1 MSGVTTPQLYRNPP
15 KAYNTCSMK
24 PLTTEQHHWVEQT
37 LAALST
43 EERIAQLLIPR
54 VDPGTQIDELIGIL
68 KEIPCG
74 GLFVWGN
81 TAEEHRSRLA
91 RIQAVSRVPIV
102 VSADLENGA
111 GHAVFGMTAF
121 PDNLALA
128 ANDSEELAYTMGQAA
143 AVEGRSVGI
152 HWTFAPVVDVNVNP
166 DNPIANTRS
175 LGDDVERISRLARAI
190 IRGLQE
196 HGVAACAK
204 HFPGDGIDDFD
215 QHAVTSVNSLP
226 LEKWKAISG
235 RTFSAAFDGEAW
247 STMIGHIA
255 LPAWDPEIIDAR
267 KTLRPATVSKP
278 IVTDLLRRQMGFQ
291 GLVVTDD
298 MNMGGV
304 SGYMNRKD
312 RVVGCINAGCDML
325 LFPELPRDYRTLVD
339 AYRDGSLSKER
350 IDEAAR
356 RVLEFKARLN
366 LHRGETAGRKATS
379 EETRKFRAAS
389 KKVAEDAICC
399 VRDVSNLLPLKR
411 LRDGAKVITITLTND
426 FDLKEVDQALQAR
439 GYAVEHLCNPDDCN
453 ISGRWMKMDAVFVN
467 FSFRANWA
475 VSSVRSAGPFN
486 RIFMGGFYMEHP
498 CVVFT
503 SFGSPYHLRQFS
515 ALPNLINVHS
525 ATPDS
530 QQAAVAAWFG
540 EIPMIGKSPVQ
551 NLVRTF

>member
-1 MSGVTTPQLYRNPP
+1 MQ
-15 KAYNTCSMK
+15 
-24 PLTTEQHHWVEQT
+24 PLTTEQKHWVDQT
-37 LAALST
+37 LNSLSI
-43 EERIAQLLIPR
+43 EERIAQLLIQR
-54 VDPGTQIDELIGIL
+54 VDPGTPIDELVAL
-68 KEIPCG
+68 VKAIPFG

-81 TAEEHRSRLA
+81 TVEEHRSRLA
-91 RIQAVSRVPIV
+91 RLQAASRVPIV

-111 GHAVFGMTAF
+111 GHAVLGMTAF

-128 ANDSEELAYTMGQAA
+128 ANDNEKLAYTMGKAA

-166 DNPIANTRS
+166 DNPIANTRA
-175 LGDDVERISRLARAI
+175 LGDDVERIGRLARAI

-235 RTFSAAFDGEAW
+235 RTFSAAFEGGVW

-255 LPAWDPEIIDAR
+255 LPAWDAELTDAR
-267 KTLRPATVSKP
+267 KTLRPATVSKR
-278 IVTDLLRRQMGFQ
+278 ITTDLLRREMGFQ

-325 LFPELPRDYRTLVD
+325 LFPELPLDYQTLVD
-339 AYRDGSLSKER
+339 AHRAGLLTKER
-350 IDEAAR
+350 IDQAAR

-366 LHRGETAGRKATS
+366 LHRGDPAGRKATA
-379 EETRKFRAAS
+379 EETRQFQTAS
-389 KKVAEDAICC
+389 RKVAEGAICC
-399 VRDVSNLLPLKR
+399 VRDVNKLLPLKR
-411 LRDGAKVITITLTND
+411 LRDGARVMTVTLTND
-426 FDLKEVDQALQAR
+426 FDLKELDLVLKER
-439 GYAVEHLCNPDDCN
+439 GYKVEHLCNPDDCN
-453 ISGRWMKMDAVFVN
+453 LSGRWQKMDAVFVN
-467 FSFRANWA
+467 FAFRANWA
-475 VSSVRSAGPFN
+475 VSSVRSVGPFN
-486 RIFMGGFYMEHP
+486 RMFMGGFFMEHP
-498 CVVFT
+498 CVVFS

-515 ALPNLINVHS
+515 ALPNLLNAHS
-525 ATPDS
+525 ATPGS
-530 QQAAVAAWFG
+530 QRAAVAAWFG

-551 NLVRTF
+551 NLVRTFNVQNS

>member
-1 MSGVTTPQLYRNPP
+1 M
-15 KAYNTCSMK
+15 KA
-24 PLTTEQHHWVEQT
+24 LTTEQSKWVEEI
-37 LAALST
+37 LASLSV
-43 EERIAQLLIPR
+43 EEKIAQLLIQR
-54 VDPGTQIDELIGIL
+54 VDPASNIEDLIATL
-68 KEIPCG
+68 KKIPCG

-81 TAEEHRSRLA
+81 TAKEHQSRLA
-91 RIQAVSRVPIV
+91 RLQAASRVPIV

-111 GHAVFGMTAF
+111 GHAVLGMTAF
-121 PDNLALA
+121 PDNLAVA
-128 ANDSEELAYTMGQAA
+128 ANDSEELAYAMGKAA

-166 DNPIANTRS
+166 DNPIANTRG
-175 LGDDVERISRLARAI
+175 LGDDVERIGRLARAI

-215 QHAVTSVNSLP
+215 QHAVTSVNFLP

-235 RTFSAAFDGEAW
+235 RAFNSAFEGDVW

-255 LPAWDPEIIDAR
+255 LPAWDPELVDAR

-278 IVTDLLRRQMGFQ
+278 IVTGLLRKQMGFQ

-325 LFPELPRDYRTLVD
+325 LFPELPLDFQTLVD
-339 AYRDGSLSKER
+339 ASRDGTLSKER

-366 LHRGETAGRKATS
+366 LHKGETAGRKATN
-379 EETRKFRAAS
+379 EETKQFQSAS
-389 KKVAEDAICC
+389 KKVAENAICC
-399 VRDVSNLLPLKR
+399 VRDINKLLPLKK
-411 LRDGAKVITITLTND
+411 LRDGARVVTITLTND
-426 FDLKEVDQALQAR
+426 FDLKEIDLALKAR
-439 GYAVEHLCNPDDCN
+439 GYNVEHLCNTDDCN
-453 ISGRWMKMDAVFVN
+453 ISGRWRNADAVFVN

-475 VSSVRSAGPFN
+475 VSSVRCVGPFN

-515 ALPNLINVHS
+515 ALPNYINVHS

-540 EIPMIGKSPVQ
+540 EIPMSGKSPVQ